1 MRNPKSFSF
10 VVVVFPVVVHSPA
23 WGKTG
28 IKIEIETVL
37 KVDLLEA

>member
-10 VVVVFPVVVHSPA
+10 VVVFPVVVHSPA

>member
-10 VVVVFPVVVHSPA
+10 VVVFPVLVHLPA

-37 KVDLLEA
+37 KDDLLEA